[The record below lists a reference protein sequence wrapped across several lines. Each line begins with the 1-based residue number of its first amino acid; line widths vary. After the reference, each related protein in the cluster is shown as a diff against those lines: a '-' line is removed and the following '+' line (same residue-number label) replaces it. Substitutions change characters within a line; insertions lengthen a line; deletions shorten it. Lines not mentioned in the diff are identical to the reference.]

1 MQRATHRDVGNTNR
15 VGNTM
20 GATHTE
26 VGNTNRVGNTIGAA
40 CGIGGRCSYSSLMLS
55 ETRIYAASAIA
66 LLYAFSCI
74 YFLWIAPRRK
84 SLASDDASG
93 SSLLIAFASQ
103 TGFAEQLANQTA
115 RSLAAVGIATR
126 LASLAEIR
134 PEQLTEVDQA
144 LFIVSTTGEGDA
156 PDAASAFVRA
166 MSESSIGESKG
177 SLNSLKYAV
186 LALGD
191 RAYANFCGFGHRLDQ
206 WFRHQ
211 GASAWFD
218 IVEVDNGEPGAL
230 RHWQHQLSTIL
241 DRPELA
247 DWEAPRYE
255 RWQLTDRVLMNPG
268 SSGDPCWHIE
278 LKPLNSETYWS
289 AGDILEVDPHN
300 STWSQKD
307 QPLPHREYSIASLP
321 SEGKVHLL
329 VREMRR
335 PDGTLG
341 LGSAWLTRAEI
352 GHEIAAR
359 IRINT
364 NFHPPISDTPLIL
377 IGNGTGIAGLR
388 AVLKARIKASHH
400 KNWLIFGERNRAH
413 DAFYFDELQ
422 EWLGKRELEAI
433 DYAFSRDR
441 LEKRYVQHVLLERA
455 DRVREWIE
463 HGAAIYV
470 CGSLNGMAPG
480 VHSALE
486 QILSAE
492 SLERLMEEG
501 RYRRDVY

>member
-1 MQRATHRDVGNTNR
+1 
-15 VGNTM
+15 
-20 GATHTE
+20 
-26 VGNTNRVGNTIGAA
+26 
-40 CGIGGRCSYSSLMLS
+40 MLS
-55 ETRIYAASAIA
+55 DARIYAASAIA

-74 YFLWIAPRRK
+74 YFLWIAPRKKTLSR
-84 SLASDDASG
+84 DDASG

-103 TGFAEQLANQTA
+103 TGFAEQLAHQTA
-115 RSLAAVGIATR
+115 RSLAAVGIGTR
-126 LASLAEIR
+126 VASLAEIR
-134 PEQLTEVDQA
+134 PEQLSGVGQA

-156 PDAASAFVRA
+156 PDAVSAFVRS
-166 MSESSIGESKG
+166 MSESKV

-218 IVEVDNGEPGAL
+218 IVEVDNGESGAL
-230 RHWQHQLSTIL
+230 RHWQHQLSTIMQ
-241 DRPELA
+241 RPELA

-255 RWQLTDRVLMNPG
+255 RWQLDNRVLMNPG
-268 SSGDPCWHIE
+268 SAGDPCWHIE
-278 LKPLNSETYWS
+278 LQPLDNETHWT

-300 STWSQKD
+300 STWSQTD

-329 VREMRR
+329 VREMCR

-364 NFHPPISDTPLIL
+364 NFHPPTADSPLIL
-377 IGNGTGIAGLR
+377 VGNGTGIAGLR
-388 AVLKARIKASHH
+388 AVLKARIQAGHN

-413 DAFYFDELQ
+413 DAFYSDELQ
-422 EWLGKRELEAI
+422 QCLTRNELAGI
-433 DYAFSRDR
+433 DYAFSRDQK
-441 LEKRYVQHVLLERA
+441 EKRYVQHVLLERA

-463 HGAAIYV
+463 QGAAIYV

-480 VHSALE
+480 VHAALE
-486 QILSAE
+486 RILSVE
-492 SLERLMEEG
+492 TLERLVEQG